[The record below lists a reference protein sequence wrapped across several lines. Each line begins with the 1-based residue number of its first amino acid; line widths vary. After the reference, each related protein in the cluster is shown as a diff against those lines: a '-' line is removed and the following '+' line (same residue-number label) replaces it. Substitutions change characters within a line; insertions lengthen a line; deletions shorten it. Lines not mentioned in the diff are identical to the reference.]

1 MTVIT
6 VTCMTTSRYKKCN
19 KFWSNTIKAMLRL
32 YRNFDLCEIGRRQF
46 NTPGRPLEDSEREWV
61 MRCNFVFK
69 TISVVKMLSSCNKTS
84 AGWLIEVYK
93 KQEKPMRLHI
103 PADVASSTAL
113 LKKVLMREMSG
124 SVARLTSEDFLDF
137 VTEDVKNGIRN
148 TFTVDNC
155 GKNIVNDTV
164 YWVFPNI
171 VLNSR
176 GEFLKDPCVM
186 YSKGILKSTPFSNSN
201 SYKALFSKL
210 GEATREFFGPRSV
223 HALHVYSS
231 ALKAILREELL
242 NEEHMVS
249 ITNISGPPNVG
260 KTLASSVVLSLLS
273 CPNLMLSRCT
283 TSSLLDKCHY
293 NNSLMVVW
301 DDPRDTTV
309 AQMCSIIHEAFHG
322 HSSSTISKGMRN
334 YNSSI
339 IIGTQ
344 QKLLGLSPIA
354 DNIPTLSRVSHVDM
368 DIDTDFT
375 PRPGSEKCI
384 AECMEKMSSA
394 LSALITQKYNV
405 NKTDKMHKRLNQI
418 TGNTVLDRSTR
429 IAAIDW
435 NLCQQLNDLGCGF
448 SSQDIAVY
456 FEKVQMNYLSL
467 YCNKRTPFQRFL
479 HDLKRNVHM
488 LPSQYFKPKIVADL
502 KSGVTCEC
510 VALYLRGIFPILE
523 KEEGA
528 LTYTMETIQKEVKSS
543 KSSIGDIAHNVSFKT
558 KSGNIV
564 QRALVI
570 RHDVYSAK

>member
-1 MTVIT
+1 
-6 VTCMTTSRYKKCN
+6 
-19 KFWSNTIKAMLRL
+19 MLRL
-32 YRNFDLCEIGRRQF
+32 YRNFDSCEIGRRQF
-46 NTPGRPLEDSEREWV
+46 NTAGRPLEDSEREWV

-84 AGWLIEVYK
+84 SGWLIEVYK
-93 KQEKPMRLHI
+93 KQEKPLPLHI

-124 SVARLTSEDFLDF
+124 AVARLTSEDFLDF
-137 VTEDVKNGIRN
+137 VTDDVKDGIRI
-148 TFTVDNC
+148 TYTVDNC
-155 GKNIVNDTV
+155 GKNLVNDVV
-164 YWVFPNI
+164 YWVFPNF
-171 VLNSR
+171 VLDSK
-176 GEFLKDPCVM
+176 GVFLKDPLVL
-186 YSKGILKSTPFSNSN
+186 YSKGMLKSTLFSIPN
-201 SYKALFSKL
+201 SYKTLFLQL
-210 GEATREFFGPRSV
+210 GAATREFFGPRSV

-231 ALKAILREELL
+231 ALKAILREQVL

-249 ITNISGPPNVG
+249 ITNVSGPPNVG

-322 HSSSTISKGMRN
+322 HSSSTISKGTRN

-339 IIGTQ
+339 LIGTQ
-344 QKLLGLSPIA
+344 EKLLGLSPIA

-368 DIDTDFT
+368 DIDTDFIP
-375 PRPGSEKCI
+375 PRGSEKRI
-384 AECMEKMSSA
+384 AECMENLSSA
-394 LSALITQKYNV
+394 LSVLITQKYNI

-418 TGNTVLDRSTR
+418 TGNTVLDRSIR

-435 NLCQQLNDLGCGF
+435 NLCEQLNNLGLGF
-448 SSQDIAVY
+448 SSQDIAAY
-456 FEKVQMNYLSL
+456 FETVQMNYLSL
-467 YCNKRTPFQRFL
+467 YCNRRTPFQRFL
-479 HDLKRNVHM
+479 HDIKRNVHI

-510 VALYLRGIFPILE
+510 VAIYLRGIFPILE

-528 LTYTMETIQKEVKSS
+528 LSYTMETIQKEVKAS
-543 KSSIGDIAHNVSFKT
+543 KSAIGDIAHNVSFKA
-558 KSGNIV
+558 KNGNIV

-570 RHDVYSAK
+570 RQEVYSK